1 MIAVAFSVG
10 TYLSRRAAKEAKI
23 DPDFIVNLAF
33 LLLFS
38 GLIGARLLYVT
49 LNIRDYMQDPLEIL
63 MLPHGGLSIYGGI
76 FFAAVTG
83 IIYAR
88 KKGYPVYKIGDLLIP
103 YVALGQAIGRI
114 GCFLN
119 GCCFGR
125 PADSVFGVIFP
136 GHGQPLH
143 PTQIYSS
150 LAMIFLYGF
159 LRLLQKLN
167 LKEGVV
173 LFSYGLLYSA
183 GRFFME
189 FLRGDNT
196 VILFGL
202 TFSQIAGILIFV
214 VSSVFL
220 WKRLR
225 LKPVQKTPPK
235 G

>member
-1 MIAVAFSVG
+1 MHPVLFNIGSICIYSYGFMIAVAFSVG

-103 YVALGQAIGRI
+103 
-114 GCFLN
+114 
-119 GCCFGR
+119 
-125 PADSVFGVIFP
+125 
-136 GHGQPLH
+136 
-143 PTQIYSS
+143 
-150 LAMIFLYGF
+150 
-159 LRLLQKLN
+159 
-167 LKEGVV
+167 
-173 LFSYGLLYSA
+173 
-183 GRFFME
+183 
-189 FLRGDNT
+189 
-196 VILFGL
+196 
-202 TFSQIAGILIFV
+202 
-214 VSSVFL
+214 
-220 WKRLR
+220 
-225 LKPVQKTPPK
+225 
-235 G
+235 